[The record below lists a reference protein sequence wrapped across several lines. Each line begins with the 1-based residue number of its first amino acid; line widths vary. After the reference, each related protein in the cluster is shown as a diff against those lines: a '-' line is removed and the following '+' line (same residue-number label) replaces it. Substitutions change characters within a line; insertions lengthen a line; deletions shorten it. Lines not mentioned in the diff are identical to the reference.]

1 MPTRLAATDD
11 TPRSSLSE
19 QIYTALKSDIHDFR
33 LIPGD
38 RLSEAD
44 IGNRMGA
51 SRTPVREALFRLRK
65 EGFLEVEPKT
75 GWFVQPLDFGKL
87 EELYELATMLELA
100 SVARLCARAE
110 DSTPALDELKVA
122 WLVPEAER
130 LSDAHRVSALDE
142 AFHSTLVEAAGNAEV
157 CRVHWE
163 ATERI
168 RIMRRLDFTRP
179 DRIAATYDEHAK
191 ILRAIMTRRTDIA
204 QYMLRSHIEQSKA
217 EVRKITLQTLFEA
230 REKARP
236 TLVRPAA
243 A

>member
-1 MPTRLAATDD
+1 MSTRPFASDD
-11 TPRSSLSE
+11 APRSSLSE
-19 QIYTALKSDIHDFR
+19 QIYAALKSDIHDFR

-75 GWFVQPLDFGKL
+75 GWFVRPLDFAKL
-87 EELYELATMLELA
+87 EELHDLVAVLELA
-100 SVARLCARAE
+100 SVARLCARA
-110 DSTPALDELKVA
+110 DDGSPTLAALQAA
-122 WLVPEAER
+122 WLAPEAER
-130 LSDAHRVSALDE
+130 LTDAHQVSALDE
-142 AFHSTLVEAAGNAEV
+142 VFHSTLVDSADNAEIS
-157 CRVHWE
+157 RVHRE

-191 ILRAIMTRRTDIA
+191 ILRAISTRRADIA

-230 REKARP
+230 REKAR
-236 TLVRPAA
+236 LQSAA
-243 A
+243 V